1 MPALFTVTYDIVTP
15 ESAENGDTEENGFI
29 AKRVPLREAFEL
41 VNATRTCHVDG
52 VTCIETNEYP
62 VRAPRSVVIVNGM
75 EFLTGAQES
84 RSLHMPENITPA
96 SRLRIAR
103 LLGVRC

>member
-1 MPALFTVTYDIVTP
+1 MPTLFDVTYEIVTP

-29 AKRVPLREAFEL
+29 AERVSLREAISL
-41 VNATRTCHVDG
+41 VNGTRTCHVDG
-52 VTCIETNEYP
+52 VTCIEADEHP
-62 VRAPRSVVIVNGM
+62 VRSPSWITVVNGM

-84 RSLHMPENITPA
+84 RSLHMPDNLTPA

>member
-1 MPALFTVTYDIVTP
+1 MSALFTVTYDIVTP
-15 ESAENGDTEENGFI
+15 ESAENGDTEESGFI
-29 AKRVPLREAFEL
+29 AKHVPLREAMDL
-41 VNATRTCHVDG
+41 VTGTRTQYVDG
-52 VTCIETNEYP
+52 VECMECDEYP
-62 VRAPRSVVIVNGM
+62 VREPRWITVINGR
-75 EFLTGAQES
+75 EYTTGAQES

>member
-15 ESAENGDTEENGFI
+15 ESAENGNTEENGFI
-29 AKRVPLREAFEL
+29 AERVPLREAIDL
-41 VNATRTCHVDG
+41 VTGTRTRYVDG
-52 VTCIETNEYP
+52 AECVECDEYP

>member
-1 MPALFTVTYDIVTP
+1 MPALFNVTYEIVTP

-29 AKRVPLREAFEL
+29 AERVPLREAIHL
-41 VNATRTCHVDG
+41 VNETRTEHVSG
-52 VTCIETNEYP
+52 VKCIETDEYP
-62 VRAPRSVVIVNGM
+62 VRSPSWITVVNGM

-84 RSLHMPENITPA
+84 RSLHMPDNLTPA